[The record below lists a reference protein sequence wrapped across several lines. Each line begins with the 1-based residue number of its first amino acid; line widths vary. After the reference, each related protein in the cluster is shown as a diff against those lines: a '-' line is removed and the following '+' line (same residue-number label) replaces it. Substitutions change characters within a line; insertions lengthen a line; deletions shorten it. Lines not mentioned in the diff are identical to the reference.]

1 MTGRR
6 DLLGMGVFAALAA
19 GLPITAA
26 RAASDTLRVALS
38 TFPATLRP
46 YASSGNTG
54 NGIKLMI
61 HRGLTSYDPGG
72 ELQPEL
78 ATWTQPSPTEY
89 VFELRDAFFHNG
101 DPVTANDI
109 AYSLNE
115 IVKEGSTAFLKDSF
129 ESVERVEVLAPKRI
143 RLSLKRP
150 SATLL
155 NLLAS
160 PFAPMIS
167 AKSADA
173 PPEEPIGC
181 GPFTM
186 VSRVR
191 GEGFVFRRFPRYY
204 REGQPK
210 IETVRSTYYGD
221 ESLRAAAVENGDADL
236 MEAVPWQ
243 SITPMR
249 QNPNVRVETG
259 IGGYY
264 YFLFN
269 FTRGRFTDAKLRQ
282 AVGLA
287 VDRDAFVAAAF
298 YGHGAPLHGLPI
310 PEGPAF
316 SLEMAGEP
324 FKRDVPRAKR
334 LMAEAGFP
342 NGFSVN
348 VPCYSSVSAFQRAG
362 QVVRENLADI
372 GIEMNLVL
380 ADYARYTTGGN
391 RGQYELG
398 LYGATGF
405 YNDPDAI
412 ASMLIGPP
420 SYLRSFG
427 FRSERVETLLQ
438 NGRAELDPAKR
449 RVIYA
454 DLQKA
459 NGEEAAMI
467 GLGWRHEGYAMRNN
481 VTGFKRMPYFL
492 TTYSP
497 IQMGTIAVG

>member
-6 DLLGMGVFAALAA
+6 DLLGMSVFAALAA
-19 GLPITAA
+19 GLPISTA

-54 NGIKLMI
+54 NGIKLMM
-61 HRGLTSYDPGG
+61 HRGLASYNTDG
-72 ELQPEL
+72 EVQPEL
-78 ATWTQPSPTEY
+78 ATWTQPSSTEY
-89 VFELRDAFFHNG
+89 IFELREAYFHNG

-115 IVKEGSTAFLKDSF
+115 IIKEGSTAFLKESF
-129 ESVERVEVLAPKRI
+129 ESVETVEVLGPRRVRVA
-143 RLSLKRP
+143 LKRP

-155 NLLAS
+155 LLLAS

-167 AKSADA
+167 AKSAGT
-173 PPEEPIGC
+173 PPEDPIGC

-204 REGQPK
+204 REGLPK
-210 IETVRSTYYGD
+210 IEHVRSTYYGD
-221 ESLRAAAVENGDADL
+221 ESLRVAAVENGDADL

-243 SITPMR
+243 SITTMR

-259 IGGYY
+259 IGGFY

-269 FTRGRFTDAKLRQ
+269 FTRGRFTDARLRQ

-287 VDRDAFVAAAF
+287 VDRDAFVAATF

-310 PEGPAF
+310 PEGASF
-316 SLEMAGEP
+316 SLELAGEP
-324 FKRDVPRAKR
+324 FRRDVARAKQ
-334 LMAEAGFP
+334 LVTEAGFP

-362 QVVRENLADI
+362 QVVKENLAEI
-372 GIEMNLVL
+372 GIEVNLVL

-398 LYGATGF
+398 LYGSTGF

-412 ASMLIGPP
+412 ASMLVGPP

-427 FRSERVETLLQ
+427 FRSERIEKLLQ
-438 NGRAELDPAKR
+438 DGRTELDPAR
-449 RVIYA
+449 RRLIYA
-454 DLQKA
+454 ELQKA

-467 GLGWRHEGYAMRNN
+467 GLGWRHEGYAMRHN
-481 VTGFKRMPYFL
+481 VTGFKRMPYSL

-497 IQMGTIAVG
+497 IQMEGVTVG